1 MKKHLIFIPALVII
15 SVLLALLKTTGMTA
29 HIIISV
35 AGVLVL
41 AAYTVATKK
50 EWKIPALEIVLRA
63 CYAIALISGIII
75 INIHGIAFLSIL
87 HKVTAGLFVGL
98 LIVVT
103 IHKFVAKKA

>member
-35 AGVLVL
+35 AGILVL

-50 EWKIPALEIVLRA
+50 EWKIPVLEIILRA

-87 HKVTAGLFVGL
+87 HKVTAGVFVGL